1 MGWKKSLK
9 KALRKTLAAT
19 TLGLSEPIWKN
30 WSDIRT
36 PLAYAGAGALLA
48 SGIGAGLGA
57 AGLTGLTVAGSAA
70 AGAATGGIA
79 GGTAGVAA
87 NEAQKAA
94 ERAAKEQERI
104 AAEEAEAQR
113 KLALQKA
120 GQTPDAITDLNTEA
134 KRRMRSQY
142 QRNLVSRN
150 NSNKSL
156 GGSSSTLA

>member
-1 MGWKKSLK
+1 MSWKKEFK
-9 KALRKTLAAT
+9 KAIRKTLSVAS
-19 TLGLSEPIWKN
+19 LGTSEPLWKN
-30 WSDIRT
+30 WTDVRT
-36 PLAYAGAGALLA
+36 PLAYAGAGALIA

-57 AGLTGLTVAGSAA
+57 AGIAGMTAA
-70 AGAATGGIA
+70 SGAAMGAASGAVA
-79 GGTAGVAA
+79 GGTTGVQV
-87 NEAQKAA
+87 NEAEKAA
-94 ERAAKEQERI
+94 ARAAKEQERI

-120 GQTPDAITDLNTEA
+120 GNTPDAVTDLNTEA

-150 NSNKSL
+150 KANKSL